1 MICAALT
8 ATSVADAAP
17 DSGGLR
23 SGAEW
28 IRQGNAHLAAG
39 AYAKALAA
47 FDKAREVLPDSAEAA
62 YDRGIALFRLGRF
75 DEAETAFQD
84 ALASAKPA
92 LEAAAKYNL
101 GRSAHQAA
109 IQREKDLKAAI
120 NDLTRAVGFY
130 KDALQLRPGDADARE
145 NLAKAERTRAYIK
158 KLLEQQQKQQK
169 QQEGDDE
176 GKADDKSDATS
187 QPGEQKESATSRPDD
202 DSREGEEQPSEKS
215 EAKESKP
222 DADNR
227 ESEQAPDQPPPPT
240 TQPADREPTSQPTT
254 QPMNPQTT
262 QPASQPTSRPAPVT
276 SRPEDPDALRERM
289 SRERAM
295 QMLQEARDAERLRR
309 AQKREQRLRTQGRI
323 RVDKDW

>member
-1 MICAALT
+1 MFAGSETHGAQEDAPRQRPPGRDAVPIGGWCGGLRTAFQLVVICAALT

-109 IQREKDLKAAI
+109 IQRE
-120 NDLTRAVGFY
+120 R
-130 KDALQLRPGDADARE
+130 
-145 NLAKAERTRAYIK
+145 
-158 KLLEQQQKQQK
+158 
-169 QQEGDDE
+169 
-176 GKADDKSDATS
+176 
-187 QPGEQKESATSRPDD
+187 TSRPR
-202 DSREGEEQPSEKS
+202 S
-215 EAKESKP
+215 
-222 DADNR
+222 
-227 ESEQAPDQPPPPT
+227 T
-240 TQPADREPTSQPTT
+240 
-254 QPMNPQTT
+254 
-262 QPASQPTSRPAPVT
+262 
-276 SRPEDPDALRERM
+276 
-289 SRERAM
+289 
-295 QMLQEARDAERLRR
+295 
-309 AQKREQRLRTQGRI
+309 I
-323 RVDKDW
+323 